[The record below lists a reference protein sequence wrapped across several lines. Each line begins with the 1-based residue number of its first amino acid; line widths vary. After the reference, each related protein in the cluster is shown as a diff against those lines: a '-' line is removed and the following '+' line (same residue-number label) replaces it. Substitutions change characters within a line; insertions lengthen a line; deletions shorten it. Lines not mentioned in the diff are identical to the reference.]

1 MAGKSRAPEY
11 SRMQFWVRT
20 QSLSSFIPSI
30 SSPFCS
36 ITLLHRPATEHLYPM
51 ADHTHADTK
60 YFRRFFQQPGPFLH
74 STLYFCCD
82 FLIPGISM
90 ASFYNLFLFN
100 SQKLSALRLCK
111 FLQKYQWIKGEAR
124 VLIYHTEDTGNGHK
138 VLSCPLQ
145 RDRVQSA
152 LKGQILP
159 ALPPAAIESSVVSA
173 KLEIWRPPE
182 APKNK
187 GTPFSDPLG
196 SPIVFGGL
204 SDLFSSK

>member
-60 YFRRFFQQPGPFLH
+60 YFRMFFQQPGPFLH
-74 STLYFCCD
+74 STVYFCCD
-82 FLIPGISM
+82 LLIPGISM

-100 SQKLSALRLCK
+100 SQKLSTLRLCK
-111 FLQKYQWIKGEAR
+111 FLRNTSGSKEKTDCWFIIQKTQGR
-124 VLIYHTEDTGNGHK
+124 DTRCFPVLCRGTGYNQ
-138 VLSCPLQ
+138 P
-145 RDRVQSA
+145 
-152 LKGQILP
+152 LKGRSCQHCHQQQ
-159 ALPPAAIESSVVSA
+159 
-173 KLEIWRPPE
+173 
-182 APKNK
+182 
-187 GTPFSDPLG
+187 
-196 SPIVFGGL
+196 
-204 SDLFSSK
+204 